1 MRANNISKDMAMGN
15 KDALIDCVNFLTQAP
30 KVEALPDSQEF
41 DKDMEKG
48 WIVLSRCE
56 L

>member
-1 MRANNISKDMAMGN
+1 MEN
-15 KDALIDCVNFLTQAP
+15 KDALIDCVNFLTQTP

-48 WIVLSRCE
+48 WVVLSRCE